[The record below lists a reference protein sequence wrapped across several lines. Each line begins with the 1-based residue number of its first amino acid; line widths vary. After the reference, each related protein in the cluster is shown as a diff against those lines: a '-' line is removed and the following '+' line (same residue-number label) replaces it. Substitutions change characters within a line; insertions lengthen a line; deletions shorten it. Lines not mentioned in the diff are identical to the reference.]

1 MTITPEE
8 EDTICTK
15 VQPTT
20 TAEII
25 MKITAFAGTFREAS
39 VQEVTTADGFI
50 DHHSEII
57 ETSTVTVTVTVI
69 GTATTTE
76 IATDPEAAVEEET
89 ETETERIIETI
100 ETDEAMVVVGI

>member
-1 MTITPEE
+1 
-8 EDTICTK
+8 
-15 VQPTT
+15 
-20 TAEII
+20 

-57 ETSTVTVTVTVI
+57 ETSTVTVTVTVTVI

>member
-15 VQPTT
+15 GQPTT

-57 ETSTVTVTVTVI
+57 ETSTVTVTVI

>member
-25 MKITAFAGTFREAS
+25 MKITAFAETFKEAS
-39 VQEVTTADGFI
+39 VQEVTTVDGFI

-57 ETSTVTVTVTVI
+57 EISTVTVIVI